1 MGVSKAL
8 ILRLNAL
15 DGLLER
21 KDPGMQSQPTYAI
34 AALELGLIL
43 LYSTEL
49 SWIRSP
55 LSSDMGIRSSS
66 FICL

>member
-1 MGVSKAL
+1 MDC
-8 ILRLNAL
+8 LNAKIL
-15 DGLLER
+15 GCKASL
-21 KDPGMQSQPTYAI
+21 TYAI

-55 LSSDMGIRSSS
+55 LSNDMGVRSSS